1 MEVRTRFAPSPTGY
15 MHIGNLRTALYE
27 YLIAKSQGGKFILR
41 IEDTDQERQV
51 EGAVDVIYNT
61 MRMTGL
67 KHDEG
72 PDIGGDYGPYV
83 QSERMGMYMDYAKE
97 LVEKGEAYYCFCTKE
112 RLESLKESNAEGAAF
127 AKYDRHCLGLSKEE
141 VQAKLDAGEP
151 FVIRQKMPDSG
162 TTTFSDVV
170 YGDITVENTE
180 LDDQILMKADGFPT
194 YNFANVVDDHLM
206 HITHVVRG
214 SEYLSSTP
222 KYNLLYK
229 AFGWEPPVY
238 VHLPAVMRDAHH
250 KLSKRHGD
258 KSFEDLVRE
267 GYVVEAIVNYIALL
281 GWSPSGTQEIFSL
294 KELEENFDMAG
305 LSKSPAI
312 FDIKKLT
319 WMNSEYL
326 KAMDFDKFYALAEP
340 KLKEALGDTDLDLK
354 KIAALLQKRLETLND
369 IPGLV
374 EFFKT
379 LPEYG
384 TELYTHKKMKTN
396 DEIALSSLE
405 AALPVLE
412 NLADWN
418 TTSIHDALMALVGE
432 LGIKNG
438 QLLWPVRTAL
448 SGEPTSPGGAMEL
461 ADILGKEESLRR
473 IPQRHRTA
481 ERLICG
487 FDKIKKNRYF
497 QIMGNTD
504 FLFLERKKKCVE
516 MGLFCEK
523 IHILRISMEYLNKF
537 DRVSQKF
544 R

>member
-72 PDIGGDYGPYV
+72 PDIGGEYGPYV

-412 NLADWN
+412 NLEDWN

-473 IPQRHRTA
+473 I
-481 ERLICG
+481 
-487 FDKIKKNRYF
+487 
-497 QIMGNTD
+497 
-504 FLFLERKKKCVE
+504 RKGIELLK
-516 MGLFCEK
+516 G
-523 IHILRISMEYLNKF
+523 
-537 DRVSQKF
+537 
-544 R
+544 

>member
-141 VQAKLDAGEP
+141 VQAKLDAGVP

-412 NLADWN
+412 NLEDWN

-438 QLLWPVRTAL
+438 QLLWPIRTAL

-473 IPQRHRTA
+473 I
-481 ERLICG
+481 
-487 FDKIKKNRYF
+487 
-497 QIMGNTD
+497 
-504 FLFLERKKKCVE
+504 RKGIELLK
-516 MGLFCEK
+516 G
-523 IHILRISMEYLNKF
+523 
-537 DRVSQKF
+537 
-544 R
+544 

>member
-141 VQAKLDAGEP
+141 VQAKLDAGVP

-374 EFFKT
+374 EFFKN

-412 NLADWN
+412 NLEDWN

-473 IPQRHRTA
+473 I
-481 ERLICG
+481 
-487 FDKIKKNRYF
+487 
-497 QIMGNTD
+497 
-504 FLFLERKKKCVE
+504 RKGIELLK
-516 MGLFCEK
+516 G
-523 IHILRISMEYLNKF
+523 
-537 DRVSQKF
+537 
-544 R
+544 

>member
-61 MRMTGL
+61 LRMTGL

-340 KLKEALGDTDLDLK
+340 KLKEALDGTDLDLK

-405 AALPVLE
+405 TALPVLE

-473 IPQRHRTA
+473 I
-481 ERLICG
+481 
-487 FDKIKKNRYF
+487 
-497 QIMGNTD
+497 
-504 FLFLERKKKCVE
+504 RKGIELLK
-516 MGLFCEK
+516 G
-523 IHILRISMEYLNKF
+523 
-537 DRVSQKF
+537 
-544 R
+544 

>member
-412 NLADWN
+412 NLEDWN

-461 ADILGKEESLRR
+461 ADILGKEESLHR
-473 IPQRHRTA
+473 I
-481 ERLICG
+481 
-487 FDKIKKNRYF
+487 
-497 QIMGNTD
+497 
-504 FLFLERKKKCVE
+504 RKGIELLK
-516 MGLFCEK
+516 G
-523 IHILRISMEYLNKF
+523 
-537 DRVSQKF
+537 
-544 R
+544 

>member
-67 KHDEG
+67 HHDEG
-72 PDIGGDYGPYV
+72 PDIGGEYGPYV

-141 VQAKLDAGEP
+141 VQAKLDAGVP
-151 FVIRQKMPDSG
+151 FVIRQKMPDTG

-326 KAMDFDKFYALAEP
+326 KAMDFNKYYALAEP

-473 IPQRHRTA
+473 I
-481 ERLICG
+481 
-487 FDKIKKNRYF
+487 
-497 QIMGNTD
+497 
-504 FLFLERKKKCVE
+504 RKGIELLK
-516 MGLFCEK
+516 G
-523 IHILRISMEYLNKF
+523 
-537 DRVSQKF
+537 
-544 R
+544 

>member
-141 VQAKLDAGEP
+141 VQAKLDAGGP

-326 KAMDFDKFYALAEP
+326 KAMDFDKYYALAEP

-473 IPQRHRTA
+473 I
-481 ERLICG
+481 
-487 FDKIKKNRYF
+487 
-497 QIMGNTD
+497 
-504 FLFLERKKKCVE
+504 RKGIELLK
-516 MGLFCEK
+516 G
-523 IHILRISMEYLNKF
+523 
-537 DRVSQKF
+537 
-544 R
+544 

>member
-141 VQAKLDAGEP
+141 VQAKLDAGVP

-412 NLADWN
+412 NLEDWN

-473 IPQRHRTA
+473 I
-481 ERLICG
+481 
-487 FDKIKKNRYF
+487 
-497 QIMGNTD
+497 
-504 FLFLERKKKCVE
+504 RKGIELLK
-516 MGLFCEK
+516 G
-523 IHILRISMEYLNKF
+523 
-537 DRVSQKF
+537 
-544 R
+544 

>member
-61 MRMTGL
+61 LRMTGL

-127 AKYDRHCLGLSKEE
+127 AKYDRHCLHLSPEE
-141 VQAKLDAGEP
+141 VQAKLDAGVP

-340 KLKEALGDTDLDLK
+340 KLKEALAGTDLDLK

-369 IPGLV
+369 IPSLV
-374 EFFKT
+374 DFFKT
-379 LPEYG
+379 LPAYG

-418 TTSIHDALMALVGE
+418 TDSIHDALMALVGE

-473 IPQRHRTA
+473 I
-481 ERLICG
+481 
-487 FDKIKKNRYF
+487 
-497 QIMGNTD
+497 
-504 FLFLERKKKCVE
+504 RKGIELLK
-516 MGLFCEK
+516 G
-523 IHILRISMEYLNKF
+523 
-537 DRVSQKF
+537 
-544 R
+544 

>member
-1 MEVRTRFAPSPTGY
+1 MNMEIRTRFAPSPTGY

-41 IEDTDQERQV
+41 IEDTDQERLV
-51 EGAVDVIYNT
+51 EGATDVIYNT
-61 MRMTGL
+61 LRMTGL
-67 KHDEG
+67 HHDEG
-72 PDIGGDYGPYV
+72 PDIGGDYGPYI

-97 LVEKGEAYYCFCTKE
+97 LVEKGQAYYCFCTKE

-127 AKYDRHCLGLSKEE
+127 AKYDRHCLHLSPEE
-141 VQAKLDAGEP
+141 VQAKLDAGVP
-151 FVIRQKMPDSG
+151 YVIRQKMPDSG
-162 TTTFSDVV
+162 TTTFTDVV
-170 YGDITVENTE
+170 YGEITVDNAE
-180 LDDQILMKADGFPT
+180 LDDQILMKADSFPT

-206 HITHVVRG
+206 CITHVVRG

-222 KYNLLYK
+222 KYNLLYE

-258 KSFEDLVRE
+258 KSFEDLINE
-267 GYVVEAIVNYIALL
+267 GYLVDAIVNYIALL
-281 GWSPSGTQEIFSL
+281 GWSPGDTREIFTL
-294 KELEENFDMAG
+294 KELEECFDISG
-305 LSKSPAI
+305 LSKSPSI

-319 WMNSEYL
+319 WMNGEYM
-326 KAMDFDKFYALAEP
+326 KNMDFEKFYALAEP
-340 KLKEALGDTDLDLK
+340 KLTEALDGTGLDLK
-354 KIAALLQKRLETLND
+354 KIAELLQKRLETLND

-374 EFFKT
+374 AFFKE

-396 DEIALSSLE
+396 DEIALSSLK

-412 NLADWN
+412 GLEDWN
-418 TTSIHDALMALVGE
+418 TQSIHDALMALVGE

-473 IPQRHRTA
+473 IRVGI
-481 ERLICG
+481 E
-487 FDKIKKNRYF
+487 K
-497 QIMGNTD
+497 
-504 FLFLERKKKCVE
+504 LEK
-516 MGLFCEK
+516 
-523 IHILRISMEYLNKF
+523 
-537 DRVSQKF
+537 
-544 R
+544 